1 MRFGCC
7 IRTAEQMHVMAQ
19 AGYDFCELPAAAV
32 RPFEDEA
39 AALPA
44 LREIAAAPLR
54 PEAFNVLVP
63 AQLPIAGPK
72 ADLNVLRTYL
82 RRAFPRM
89 AQVGA
94 ALAVLGS
101 GAARHIPDD
110 VSRDRGLDQVA
121 DALSL
126 AAEEAGHAGL
136 ELALEPLNRTES
148 NVFNTL
154 ASSHAFIQDRGLGRV
169 RLVADL
175 HHIEVE
181 REPLRHVVDAAP
193 LLAHV
198 QVADGGRKA
207 PGGGGYDY
215 PGFMRALRAAGYDR
229 RISAECQWD
238 DLAAQAAGA
247 LAFMRQQWEGSVP
260 ALA

>member
-7 IRTAEQMHVMAQ
+7 VRTVEQIHVLAQ

-32 RPFEDEA
+32 HPFEDEA

-44 LREIAAAPLR
+44 LREIEAAPLR
-54 PEAFNVLVP
+54 PESFNVLVP
-63 AQLPIAGPK
+63 AQLPLAGPR
-72 ADLNVLRTYL
+72 ADLHALRTYL

-89 AQVGA
+89 ARAGA
-94 ALAVLGS
+94 ALVVLGS
-101 GAARHIPDD
+101 GAARRIPDE
-110 VSRDRGLDQVA
+110 VSRDQGLEQLA
-121 DALSL
+121 DAMSM
-126 AAEEAGHAGL
+126 AAEEASWAGL
-136 ELALEPLNRTES
+136 ELALEPLNRSEC

-154 ASSHAFIQDRGLGRV
+154 AESQAFIQDRGLGNV

-175 HHIEVE
+175 HHIEME
-181 REPLRHVVDAAP
+181 SEPLRNVVEARP

-198 QVADGGRKA
+198 QVADGRRKA
-207 PGGGGYDY
+207 PGGGGYDF
-215 PGFMRALRAAGYDR
+215 PGFMRALRETGYDR

-238 DLAAQAAGA
+238 DLAGQAAGA

>member
-7 IRTAEQMHVMAQ
+7 VRTVEQISVLAH

-32 RPFEDEA
+32 HPFEDEA

-44 LREIAAAPLR
+44 LSEIEAAPLR
-54 PEAFNVLVP
+54 PESFNVLVP
-63 AQLPIAGPK
+63 AQLPLAGPH
-72 ADLNVLRTYL
+72 ADLDALRAYL

-94 ALAVLGS
+94 ALVVLGS
-101 GAARHIPDD
+101 GAARRIPDEIP
-110 VSRDRGLDQVA
+110 RDRGLDQLA
-121 DALSL
+121 DALSV
-126 AAEEAGHAGL
+126 ASEEAGRAGL
-136 ELALEPLNRTES
+136 ELALEPLNRSEC

-154 ASSHAFIQDRGLGRV
+154 AESQAFIQDRRLGSV

-175 HHIEVE
+175 HHIEKE
-181 REPLRHVVDAAP
+181 SEPMRHVLDAGR

-207 PGGGGYDY
+207 PGGGGYDF
-215 PGFMRALRAAGYDR
+215 PGFMRVLREVGYDR
-229 RISAECQWD
+229 RISAECRWD
-238 DLAAQAAGA
+238 NLEAQAPGA
-247 LAFMRQQWEGSVP
+247 LAFMRGQWAG
-260 ALA
+260 A